1 MINRFWN
8 KARRA
13 SILTIVLL
21 LLGLLSNPKLLV
33 LVIFIY
39 FAGPLISNLEA
50 LENSFVRKIKKDNW
64 RKGALL
70 LACILLAFDIEG
82 GGLGFLIF
90 AIVPIVWV
98 SLTDKKIFDKDKLFD
113 VENNEISIKNDQKKD
128 DLVIQANAINQSK
141 DYQNQ
146 NYEDNKEKIKKQ
158 EISQVQQTI
167 SDEVS
172 SKEIITEVNKSTE
185 AKSLVDEKSLI
196 DINCNENWD
205 ELDDSEIF
213 QKIIDSEEISTEIL
227 EKLTNSEDWEI
238 RKAIALHHCANE
250 EILDK
255 LRNDDD
261 GDVKN
266 AVKLNKLPKDWK
278 FIFEDEKW
286 YFADDDVL
294 VERLKRRKN
303 MDPDFLNILS
313 DSSSEDIKRIIA
325 AHPETNQA
333 IISKFRNEDVEV
345 KEAIKYRELGDEWK
359 YLNKNE
365 IAEKIKTS
373 TDIDEKILE
382 FFSKSPENVIRGAV
396 ASNSRVPVEISN
408 KLKKENDKY
417 IKQCIAY
424 RDLPNEWH
432 SENDFQKVGKIKTTN
447 DLDESVLKILSTST
461 YDQIKVAVALH
472 PNTTESILDILI
484 KDDSDDVKDAVSYR
498 DLPKEWKSLDDDEKL
513 KKIQSSAELSLEI
526 IDIFVKSNNWRIREA
541 LIDNDKLDSSLL
553 KSLIYDNDSDVS
565 SKAQNKFL
573 PEEWK
578 NINDDKTKFETLIKK
593 EIPIEILEILA
604 GSPNDEIKKFVAN
617 YEKTS
622 NEVLKIL
629 SKNQDYDI
637 CEAAQNRLLP
647 QEWVTLLSLEN
658 EKIISKLNEG
668 NVSDEIYDILSESY
682 NWQIKKIVALHPGT
696 PQKYLEKLSN
706 DIDADVQDALLF
718 RSLPEEWKTLED
730 YEKIEKLEIEDNV
743 DQNVLTILA
752 KSQNSSL
759 REAIA
764 IYPNTSLE
772 DLNTLEFDERSEVR
786 DATLFRKLPKEWR
799 KISNS
804 EKAEKLR
811 KYEGNFEF
819 SAIDKGTLEI
829 LSMAEDSEIK
839 MALAV
844 HPVIDSNSEIIRKLD
859 FDEDSYV
866 RDAVLF
872 RSLPNEWR
880 FLESREMIEKLEN
893 ENTPIAPSV
902 IEILSKTEDWNLKV
916 AVASCKFTS
925 NEILKVLR
933 FDSDDDVKEA
943 AKKGL
948 QKKGL
953 FTSSKQSGPQEI
965 YIKTEPAGKI
975 LFGELDENEI
985 EILNIDIDQQ
995 ELSEEIEELKFNSS
1009 GIYAEY
1015 EGVFSY
1021 GDNGDDGNEGIIKFN
1036 DGVNSRIEIPL
1047 NDEGAL
1053 KDGVYFCQMRLSKAS
1068 ISFEFNTPDK
1078 LEYDKSNLSEISV
1091 PVNLPSSFTKAH
1103 ELYGNEISQPFNI
1116 TIGFEYNGSELDE
1129 YDNDLVDRGYDDLF
1143 IIVRIK
1149 EGKETV
1155 LYSNYNG
1162 TETWIDSLQL
1172 NTSDT
1177 AEVNEKASEVD
1188 NEVENNYSAGPMF
1201 QNDISFVYKDIDKTT
1216 DNLETTIKEL
1226 LIKHME
1232 ESVAAPFFYDYELS
1246 DLNNQLPSKWKLEI
1260 DEKYNLKA
1268 DQIRISIVNAY
1279 FSADRHFEDY
1289 VEEFQNQDIK
1299 LTAERIGIIDLT
1311 GEEDE
1316 DIVAI
1321 TSIKAPFDKNNGEEL
1336 LELRGAFGESPI
1348 KLSITLGSNYLDTDY
1363 GNSKTFSKIL
1373 DEEEW
1378 VKYKDYLDPDEFEL
1392 NKDFL
1397 NEVTEYISSTKEED
1411 NEEIEENEEK
1421 IESEDKSDAENE
1433 REEWLRDLREDG
1445 NVLQHATEEESND
1458 LELVMAAVSNNGNS
1472 LAFASKEL
1480 QDNAQVVMEA
1490 MKNNANA
1497 FIYASERLRKSD
1509 EIKELANNY
1518 EYPED
1523 GVDEEINLNELV
1535 WDRGYCK
1542 VTEEGS
1548 WYNLFVTEQIKGYY
1562 PNKKEALAALND
1574 FYELDLSMYEEYNQI
1589 NFFVP
1594 DVDRTY
1600 NVEEMTD
1607 ILI

>member
-13 SILTIVLL
+13 SILTIVFL
-21 LLGLLSNPKLLV
+21 LLGLISNPKFLV
-33 LVIFIY
+33 LVTFIF
-39 FAGPLISNLEA
+39 FAGPVISNLEI
-50 LENSFVRKIKKDNW
+50 LKNSFVTKIKKDNW

-90 AIVPIVWV
+90 ALGPIVWV
-98 SLTDKKIFDKDKLFD
+98 SLTDKKIFDKDKVLDKPFN
-113 VENNEISIKNDQKKD
+113 VENNEILIKNDQKKD
-128 DLVIQANAINQSK
+128 DLLIHSNAINQSK
-141 DYQNQ
+141 NYQNE
-146 NYEDNKEKIKKQ
+146 NYEENKEKIINQ
-158 EISQVQQTI
+158 EISEVKETI

-172 SKEIITEVNKSTE
+172 CQEQINEVKQSTE
-185 AKSLVDEKSLI
+185 AKSLVNEESFIDENS
-196 DINCNENWD
+196 NVNWD
-205 ELDDSEIF
+205 DLDDSEIF
-213 QKIIDSEEISTEIL
+213 QKLIDSEKISTEIL

-238 RKAIALHHCANE
+238 RKAIALHDCATE
-250 EILDK
+250 EILNK

-286 YFADDDVL
+286 YFVDDDIL

-303 MDPDFLNILS
+303 LDLNFINILS
-313 DSSSEDIKRIIA
+313 DSSSDDIKRIIA
-325 AHPETNQA
+325 AHPDTNQK
-333 IISKFRNEDVEV
+333 ILSKFRNEDDEV
-345 KEAIKYRELGDEWK
+345 KEAIKYRKLGDEWK

-365 IAEKIKTS
+365 IAEKIKS
-373 TDIDEKILE
+373 SNDIDEKILE

-396 ASNSRVPVEISN
+396 ALNSRVPTNILN
-408 KLKKENDKY
+408 QLKRENDKY

-424 RDLPNEWH
+424 RDLPNEWY
-432 SENDFQKVGKIKTTN
+432 SENDFQKVGKIKNTN

-461 YDQIKVAVALH
+461 YDEIKVAVALH
-472 PNTTESILDILI
+472 PNATESILDILK
-484 KDDSDDVKDAVSYR
+484 KDDSDDVKDAVAYR
-498 DLPKEWKSLDDDEKL
+498 ELPKEWQSLDDNEKL
-513 KKIQSSAELSLEI
+513 QKIQGSEELPMEI
-526 IDIFVKSNNWRIREA
+526 IDIFLKSHNWRIREA
-541 LIDNDKLDSSLL
+541 LIENDKLDLSLL

-565 SKAQNKFL
+565 SKAQDKFL

-578 NINDDKTKFETLIKK
+578 NIHNDNTKFETLIKQ

-604 GSPNDEIKKFVAN
+604 GSPNEEIKKFVAN

-629 SKNQDYDI
+629 SKDQDYDI

-647 QEWVTLLSLEN
+647 QEWVTLLTLED
-658 EKIISKLNEG
+658 EEIISKLNEE
-668 NVSDEIYDILSESY
+668 NVSEEIYDILSESY
-682 NWQIKKIVALHPGT
+682 NWRVKKIIALHDKT
-696 PQKYLEKLSN
+696 PIKYLEKLSN
-706 DIDADVQDALLF
+706 ENDADIKDALLF
-718 RSLPEEWKTLED
+718 RSLPKEWKMLED

-743 DQNVLTILA
+743 AQNVLNILA

-764 IYPNTSLE
+764 IHPNISLE
-772 DLNTLEFDERSEVR
+772 DLDSLEFDERSEVR
-786 DATLFRKLPKEWR
+786 DATLFRKLPGEWR

-819 SAIDKGTLEI
+819 SAIDNETLEI
-829 LSMAEDSEIK
+829 LGQAEDSEIK

-844 HPVIDSNSEIIRKLD
+844 HPIIDSNSEIIRKLD

-880 FLESREMIEKLEN
+880 YLESREMIEKLEN
-893 ENTPIAPSV
+893 DESPIASSV
-902 IEILSKTEDWNLKV
+902 TEILSKTEDWNLKV
-916 AVASCKFTS
+916 AVASCKYTS
-925 NEILKVLR
+925 TEILKFLS
-933 FDSDDDVKEA
+933 FDDDDDVREA

-948 QKKGL
+948 KKKGT
-953 FTSSKQSGPQEI
+953 FTPSKQSGPQEI

-975 LFGELDENEI
+975 LFGELDEDEI
-985 EILNIDIDQQ
+985 EILNVDIDQQ
-995 ELSEEIEELKFNSS
+995 ELSEEIEELKSNSS

-1078 LEYDKSNLSEISV
+1078 LEYDRSNLSEISV

-1172 NTSDT
+1172 NTSDN

-1188 NEVENNYSAGPMF
+1188 NEVENYYSAGPMF

-1260 DEKYNLKA
+1260 DEKYNLKP

-1299 LTAERIGIIDLT
+1299 LTAERIGIINFT
-1311 GEEDE
+1311 GEDDE
-1316 DIVAI
+1316 DVVAI
-1321 TSIKAPFDKNNGEEL
+1321 TNIKAPFDKNNGEEL

-1348 KLSITLGSNYLDTDY
+1348 KLSITLGSNYLDADY
-1363 GNSKTFSKIL
+1363 GNSKTFTKIL

-1397 NEVTEYISSTKEED
+1397 NEVTEYISSTKEE
-1411 NEEIEENEEK
+1411 ENEEK
-1421 IESEDKSDAENE
+1421 IESEDRSDAENE

-1535 WDRGYCK
+1535 WDRGYIK

-1562 PNKKEALAALND
+1562 PNEKEALAALND

-1594 DVDRTY
+1594 DVDRTN